1 MCRYVII
8 ILFIFIS
15 ISVKGQ
21 ILKGSIT
28 DNNKEILA
36 GANIQII
43 DDAKG
48 ISADENGNY
57 TLNLKANRSVKIQVS
72 FIGYESRSIRIPM
85 LK

>member
-48 ISADENGNY
+48 ISA
-57 TLNLKANRSVKIQVS
+57 
-72 FIGYESRSIRIPM
+72 F
-85 LK
+85 